1 MEKTGAEFLNRLYKD
16 MHMSDIVMHTA
27 SPSDTPAGK
36 IEKYLERLE
45 RVHNKANHHSTD
57 TGIRLLKKYYYDH
70 YVIKPEN
77 ISDKYWQFLDSQYF
91 NQRGV
96 HMTEAEKKQHLE
108 IIIADQKSSLDS
120 WIDYLSSDDAKFYPT
135 WAKYWAFQGMLK
147 IGGYDNKNGVYKR
160 RDKSTVA
167 PFVELNQEALSKVV
181 DMMVKVVSQEKIEET
196 FQQLVE
202 NGNFQK
208 LYTLLLKQQRE
219 KVVLNSDTAGVWK
232 KYNMGSDYYPLWQ
245 SLQGKN
251 TGWCT
256 AGESTCRS
264 QLSAGDFY
272 VYYTYDEKGEA
283 VNPRLAIRMDGTN
296 QIGEIRGIAKDQN
309 IEPNFEN
316 IVEDKIKDFPDRKK
330 YQKRLNDLKKLT
342 AVYQKYQSKEVLTKE
357 DVLFVYGNVEDC
369 GWQPDPRLLEL
380 RENVIN
386 NAREELESDV
396 EFIKQLLYQ
405 NGSTLQYVSEE
416 LRNNPEI
423 VMVAIQQDGSVLQY
437 ASTELKNSAEFIK
450 TIVKLN
456 GSALQYASDELRNDP
471 EIVKIAVQQN
481 SYALQYAS
489 DELRNDPEIVKIAVQ
504 QNSYAL
510 QYASDELRN
519 DPEIVKIAVQQNG
532 YALQY
537 ASDELRNDPEIVKI
551 AVQQNGV
558 ALQYASDELRNDPE
572 IVKIAVQ
579 QNGNAL
585 QYANKNLKNN
595 SQVVMAAVQQN
606 GCSLQFASPNLQN
619 DSKIVMAAV
628 QQNGFALENA
638 SVELRN
644 NLDIVKIAVQNFWE
658 SFCFVGEE
666 FKKNTN
672 NMLQIIQVN
681 GNVLKY
687 FSPELQN
694 DFQIVMTAI
703 KKNGSALEYASDEL
717 RNNPEIVIT
726 AVQQDGLALRHVSEE
741 LRNDPKIVMAAVQQD
756 GYALCYASEN
766 LKNDKE
772 FVMAAIQQDI
782 LAVNGI
788 GDQLKDDAEFMKP
801 LIHHNG
807 YILACVSDKL
817 RNNPDIVLT
826 AMKSDI
832 IKSVNELVSDIT
844 DAESVILKEGTPL
857 RVVNISLRDNPQFML
872 KAIKECK
879 YSIIDASD
887 QLKHDKQF
895 ILSAIRVNPDVYLL
909 EEWKQDPDVIKTVKD
924 VKKNQEK
931 SITQGISNSSLD
943 AKASQIIN
951 DMTSGK
957 IDTNGNSISSFDE
970 SFKKK

>member
-481 SYALQYAS
+481 
-489 DELRNDPEIVKIAVQ
+489 
-504 QNSYAL
+504 
-510 QYASDELRN
+510 
-519 DPEIVKIAVQQNG
+519 
-532 YALQY
+532 
-537 ASDELRNDPEIVKI
+537 
-551 AVQQNGV
+551 GV

-703 KKNGSALEYASDEL
+703 KKNGSALESASDEL

-756 GYALCYASEN
+756 GYALYYASEN

>member
-504 QNSYAL
+504 QN
-510 QYASDELRN
+510 
-519 DPEIVKIAVQQNG
+519 
-532 YALQY
+532 
-537 ASDELRNDPEIVKI
+537 
-551 AVQQNGV
+551 GV

-572 IVKIAVQ
+572 TVKIAVQ

-756 GYALCYASEN
+756 GYALYYASEN